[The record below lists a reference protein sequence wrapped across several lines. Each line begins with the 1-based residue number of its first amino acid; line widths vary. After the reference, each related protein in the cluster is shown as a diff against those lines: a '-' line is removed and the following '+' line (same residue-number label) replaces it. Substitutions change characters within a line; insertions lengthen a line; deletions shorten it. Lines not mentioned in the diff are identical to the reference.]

1 MSMEG
6 VLRPLSVIGGALIVT
21 LVVGW
26 VADQVV
32 RRIDERHPETPLWDL
47 LRRCRLPLQVVLCT
61 ALLRGGYRSAGILP
75 DHEEV
80 VGQVLTLVL
89 IGACAWLVVRVAV
102 AIVEAAYA
110 RYAARAE
117 DAARVRRVRT
127 QVTLIRRIVT
137 AVVCVVAVASMLL
150 TFPAM
155 RAAGV
160 SVLASA
166 GLLGIV
172 AGVAAQSTLANLFAG
187 LQIAFGDVV
196 RIGDTV
202 VVDGEWGRVEEITL
216 TYLVVTTWDERR
228 ITMPV
233 SYFTS
238 RPFENWSR
246 SNPRMTGTVFFH
258 LDHSTPIDLM
268 REQLHGILK
277 GLPEWDGRSWSLVV
291 TDTTPTTIQVRA
303 LVTAKDADDIWTLRC
318 VVREQLI
325 EWLRREHPYA
335 LPRIN
340 TAPAPGLEQAPDRR
354 QAPPTSED
362 IGPGPGTT

>member
-1 MSMEG
+1 MEG
-6 VLRPLSVIGGALIVT
+6 VLRPLSVIGGALVVT
-21 LVVGW
+21 VIVGW
-26 VADQVV
+26 VADQAM
-32 RRIDERHPETPLWDL
+32 RRIDVRHPETPLWGL
-47 LRRCRLPLQVVLCT
+47 LRRCRWPLQVVLCA
-61 ALLRGGYRSAGILP
+61 ALLRGGYRAADLTGSHQEA
-75 DHEEV
+75 
-80 VGQVLTLVL
+80 VGHALSLVL

-102 AIVEAAYA
+102 AIVEAGYA
-110 RYAARAE
+110 RYAASAH
-117 DAARVRRVRT
+117 DPARVRRVRT
-127 QVTLIRRIVT
+127 QVTLIQRLVT
-137 AVVCVVAVASMLL
+137 AIVGVVAVAAMLL
-150 TFPAM
+150 TFPDM
-155 RAAGV
+155 KTVGT
-160 SVLASA
+160 SMLASA
-166 GLLGIV
+166 GLIGIV
-172 AGVAAQSTLANLFAG
+172 AGVAAQSTLGNLFAG

-246 SNPRMTGTVFFH
+246 NNPRMTGTVFFH

-268 REQLHGILK
+268 REHLHDVLK
-277 GLPEWDGRSWSLVV
+277 ATLEWDQRAWSLVV
-291 TDTTPTTIQVRA
+291 TDTTPSTIQVRA
-303 LVTAKDADDIWTLRC
+303 LVTAKDADDIWALRC

-335 LPRIN
+335 LPRLN
-340 TAPAPGLEQAPDRR
+340 TAPAPGLESAPDRR
-354 QAPPTSED
+354 QTPPTGED